1 MLKHLTLIVD
11 LIQQK
16 RKFACNYGHLVINFS
31 NAHEKDRA
39 LVKFS
44 IFLNERNLSLIE
56 MFKILDKNFASQNQM
71 TKSEFIR
78 RLKVLKIKS
87 KIN

>member
-16 RKFACNYGHLVINFS
+16 RKFTCNYGHLVINFS
-31 NAHEKDRA
+31 NAHEKDRS

-44 IFLNERNLSLIE
+44 IFLNEKNISLIE
-56 MFKILDKNFASQNQM
+56 MFKILDKNFANQNQM
-71 TKSEFIR
+71 AKAEFIR
-78 RLKVLKIKS
+78 KIKV
-87 KIN
+87 